1 MLVDRCAGTAQLK
14 KLGFCRAK
22 TRSRTFRM
30 TLSLIFQNKGTAG
43 ANHRD
48 SLFFLSYSLITLA
61 SHVFSPHGEDLLYKI
76 NALRAG
82 RAEG

>member
-30 TLSLIFQNKGTAG
+30 TLSKIKAPQVPTTMIHYSFLIILYYSRLSCLLTA
-43 ANHRD
+43 RRRP
-48 SLFFLSYSLITLA
+48 SL
-61 SHVFSPHGEDLLYKI
+61 
-76 NALRAG
+76 
-82 RAEG
+82 

>member
-14 KLGFCRAK
+14 KLGFCQAK

-43 ANHRD
+43 ANHHD
-48 SLFFLSYSLITLA
+48 S
-61 SHVFSPHGEDLLYKI
+61 
-76 NALRAG
+76 
-82 RAEG
+82 

>member
-43 ANHRD
+43 ANHHD
-48 SLFFLSYSLITLA
+48 S
-61 SHVFSPHGEDLLYKI
+61 
-76 NALRAG
+76 
-82 RAEG
+82 

>member
-30 TLSLIFQNKGTAG
+30 TLSLMFQNKGTAG
-43 ANHRD
+43 ANHHY
-48 SLFFLSYSLITLA
+48 SLFFLNYSLLLSPLMS
-61 SHVFSPHGEDLLYKI
+61 SHRTAKTFFIK
-76 NALRAG
+76 
-82 RAEG
+82 